1 MALVWGLLR
10 RRRGWSRASGPSFS
24 ARPGTKMDDR
34 SGACWHAY
42 VRRPSFGVH
51 LLRLHRIATT
61 SSSAWPTARGRHHL
75 CVTTTTMTVPLCAAG
90 RGVNGGGGPTRSSQ
104 PGVWVH
110 VPCTSVIVA
119 IRGGVLVIDTSSAET
134 GPHTVPTDFRGSS
147 GNNLDS
153 YKEEQQQ
160 EGSGV
165 SRPAST
171 LDEQVC
177 DCQL

>member
-1 MALVWGLLR
+1 MLACLR
-10 RRRGWSRASGPSFS
+10 RAAKLWRPFASSP
-24 ARPGTKMDDR
+24 P
-34 SGACWHAY
+34 H
-42 VRRPSFGVH
+42 
-51 LLRLHRIATT
+51 
-61 SSSAWPTARGRHHL
+61 RHHLQLGMANGDDL
-75 CVTTTTMTVPLCAAG
+75 CVTTTTMTVPLYVAG
-90 RGVNGGGGPTRSSQ
+90 RGVNGGGVPTRSSQ

-134 GPHTVPTDFRGSS
+134 GPHTVPTGFCGSS
-147 GNNLDS
+147 GNYLGS

-165 SRPAST
+165 SRPASV
-171 LDEQVC
+171 LGEQVC